1 MLSKGPLAL
10 AATSLCLSAVLISGC
25 STSETESRSAAP
37 AEEVVASEQASEFVE
52 PSASETESEVEQEEL
67 EVEVDPAAK
76 QQSEVE
82 STLPEGDSWVV
93 SLGDSFISGEAG
105 RWAGNQTWSTSG
117 VDALGASAYAD
128 GAGGETIT
136 RCHRSKSAAI
146 HIGDV
151 QSLNLA
157 CSGAITSTGFDS
169 AGNFKP
175 GLDFYN
181 ESGRK
186 GQALLLQEFAQENR
200 VEMVALSIG
209 GNDFKF
215 GPIISECIKS
225 FLQPSVF
232 GSFCRNDSTVQGYVS
247 EAAANRVREGISKAI
262 LNISTAM
269 EKAGY
274 QDSDW
279 TLGLQLYPNVIAG
292 PSDMRYSES
301 GYDRQ
306 LKGGCGFRDQDSAW
320 AIDTVIPLIN
330 RTVTQAAAAAQ
341 QERPTLQLI
350 TLDASNAFAERT
362 LCHKKVNRVLDSGGA
377 SSWADTDAVDKSE
390 WAMEIN
396 MVNPNDT
403 YQQESVH
410 PNYWGQLAL
419 RSCWRQAWND
429 GNVRGGACER
439 DGNGLNEFGEPQM
452 RLG

>member
-1 MLSKGPLAL
+1 
-10 AATSLCLSAVLISGC
+10 
-25 STSETESRSAAP
+25 
-37 AEEVVASEQASEFVE
+37 
-52 PSASETESEVEQEEL
+52 
-67 EVEVDPAAK
+67 
-76 QQSEVE
+76 
-82 STLPEGDSWVV
+82 
-93 SLGDSFISGEAG
+93 
-105 RWAGNQTWSTSG
+105 
-117 VDALGASAYAD
+117 
-128 GAGGETIT
+128 
-136 RCHRSKSAAI
+136 
-146 HIGDV
+146 
-151 QSLNLA
+151 
-157 CSGAITSTGFDS
+157 
-169 AGNFKP
+169 
-175 GLDFYN
+175 
-181 ESGRK
+181 
-186 GQALLLQEFAQENR
+186 
-200 VEMVALSIG
+200 MVALSIG

-215 GPIISECIKS
+215 GPIIAECIKS

-232 GSFCRNDSTVQGYVS
+232 GSYCQNDSTVQEYVS
-247 EAAANRVREGISKAI
+247 EAAANRVREDVTNAI

-279 TLGLQLYPNVIAG
+279 TLGLQMYPNVIAA

-306 LKGGCGFRDQDSAW
+306 LKGGCGFRDRDSAW

-330 RTVTQAAAAAQ
+330 GTVTQAVAAAQ
-341 QERPTLQLI
+341 LERPTLQLV

-362 LCHKKVNRVLDSGGA
+362 LCHKKVNRVRDSGGA
-377 SSWADTDAVDKSE
+377 SSWNDADAVDKSE